1 MYKILSYALI
11 ILMWG
16 CISEADINKAE
27 DYYFSG
33 DYDKALIE
41 YKSVNTDPKAQ
52 YRLGLMY
59 ENGQGVQTDKKKALK
74 WLTLS
79 ADQGY
84 VQAQLEI
91 GFINYNKGND
101 KSFKKALNWW
111 NLAAKQGSARG
122 QFFIGAM
129 YEEGLGIGKN
139 SQKAFENYKLAANQ
153 NLVQAQV
160 KVGNYYWLDLN
171 DYVNAKKWLMMAAKA
186 GNIQAQ
192 INLGALLCDL
202 ADYNL
207 AEMWLL
213 KAFEVLEKD
222 NGTHEYST
230 QIYANLGRLYF
241 EKSNYKLAE
250 EMYLKTLFIS
260 EKTEPESFDIAR
272 TTNALGAI
280 YGRIGL
286 YSKAIDFHNRSIAV
300 LDNLRL
306 KNKKNYNPDLYTAN
320 LNNLSNAYN
329 SLKNNRLAFKNL
341 KKAEVIIKETFGE
354 NSQKLAPILS
364 GIGLTYLLERNF
376 DLAES
381 YYLKSLELNKKNL
394 GFFHDDVARNYA
406 QLGSLNLEQKKFS
419 LANDYYLKSLE
430 IKERTLDRDHAET
443 ALQLDQLS
451 QLHFENLNYSKAL
464 FYKEAQIEIM
474 DRRILI
480 SKLDLKSGEDFLIK
494 SAYSNYIAQLMQ
506 YNKDNLNSESLA
518 KIFEAS
524 QKSKISVTSKALEQ
538 MAIRYLPKSEGLT
551 ELIRQEQDLNKQYFA
566 EKDLLLNN
574 LAENKDSTEDEI
586 SSQLNKII
594 NTEKKIKK
602 ISSEIS
608 NLFPKYSELTNSIPL
623 SISDTQNLLLK
634 KEGLFSIILDKET
647 DTVYGFLIGKNKS
660 KAYKIKLRQEEL
672 SEIIKKLR
680 TGVDITKSTD
690 FKTLP
695 KYDLDLSYNLYMK
708 LFGPIQDLLI
718 NLDSLIIIPSGP
730 LESIPFNLL
739 ITEKPRTYKNDFKS
753 YQNAAWFLKT
763 HNLTR
768 LPSIKSLKSLRSEK
782 TLKNT
787 NNIFIGFGNPSL
799 RAQDNTVQVISLN
812 DIFRGKN
819 TDIETLRGLPELP
832 QTFIELNQIAEYL
845 DTSKDDLYLK
855 DRATETNVKSIDLS
869 KASIISFA
877 THGLIAGDLNE
888 LVEPA
893 LVLTPPKTASEFD
906 DGLLTASEIMLLKL
920 NANWVLLS
928 ACNTAAGETLNAE
941 GLSGLARAFIYAGTQ
956 SLLVSHWKIESNA
969 ATKITTGIFDIIQE
983 YPNIKN
989 SEALR
994 RSLLRLLKNNENPH
1008 YAHPAFW
1015 APFSLVGDGL
1025 SI

>member
-1 MYKILSYALI
+1 
-11 ILMWG
+11 
-16 CISEADINKAE
+16 
-27 DYYFSG
+27 
-33 DYDKALIE
+33 
-41 YKSVNTDPKAQ
+41 
-52 YRLGLMY
+52 
-59 ENGQGVQTDKKKALK
+59 
-74 WLTLS
+74 
-79 ADQGY
+79 
-84 VQAQLEI
+84 
-91 GFINYNKGND
+91 
-101 KSFKKALNWW
+101 
-111 NLAAKQGSARG
+111 
-122 QFFIGAM
+122 
-129 YEEGLGIGKN
+129 
-139 SQKAFENYKLAANQ
+139 
-153 NLVQAQV
+153 
-160 KVGNYYWLDLN
+160 
-171 DYVNAKKWLMMAAKA
+171 
-186 GNIQAQ
+186 
-192 INLGALLCDL
+192 
-202 ADYNL
+202 
-207 AEMWLL
+207 
-213 KAFEVLEKD
+213 
-222 NGTHEYST
+222 
-230 QIYANLGRLYF
+230 
-241 EKSNYKLAE
+241 
-250 EMYLKTLFIS
+250 
-260 EKTEPESFDIAR
+260 
-272 TTNALGAI
+272 
-280 YGRIGL
+280 
-286 YSKAIDFHNRSIAV
+286 
-300 LDNLRL
+300 
-306 KNKKNYNPDLYTAN
+306 
-320 LNNLSNAYN
+320 
-329 SLKNNRLAFKNL
+329 
-341 KKAEVIIKETFGE
+341 
-354 NSQKLAPILS
+354 
-364 GIGLTYLLERNF
+364 
-376 DLAES
+376 
-381 YYLKSLELNKKNL
+381 
-394 GFFHDDVARNYA
+394 
-406 QLGSLNLEQKKFS
+406 
-419 LANDYYLKSLE
+419 
-430 IKERTLDRDHAET
+430 
-443 ALQLDQLS
+443 
-451 QLHFENLNYSKAL
+451 
-464 FYKEAQIEIM
+464 
-474 DRRILI
+474 
-480 SKLDLKSGEDFLIK
+480 
-494 SAYSNYIAQLMQ
+494 MQ

-672 SEIIKKLR
+672 SEIIKKLI

-708 LFGPIQDLLI
+708 LFGPVQDLLI

-799 RAQDNTVQVISLN
+799 REQDNTVRVISLN